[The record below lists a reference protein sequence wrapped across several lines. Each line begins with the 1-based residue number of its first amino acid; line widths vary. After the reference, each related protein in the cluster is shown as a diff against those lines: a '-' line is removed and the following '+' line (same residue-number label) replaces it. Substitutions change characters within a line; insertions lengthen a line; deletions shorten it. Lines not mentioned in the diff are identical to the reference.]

1 VTGPQTR
8 GSEAVRRA
16 SERYGFEIDDARWYD
31 GTGPSGTRY
40 EVKSTTGRGF
50 RIWRDQHRSLTAAPS
65 AFYVFVYGD
74 RIVARRPPTVTRYV
88 REAGGWVDS
97 GHDRVD
103 GVGGERYLGP
113 DVPF

>member
-1 VTGPQTR
+1 MTGPQTR

-16 SERYGFEIDDARWYD
+16 AKKYGFEVESTRWYD

-40 EVKSTTGRGF
+40 EVKSTTGRGY

-65 AFYVFVYGD
+65 AYYVFVYGD
-74 RIVARRPPTVTRYV
+74 KIVARRPSTVTKYV
-88 REAGGWVDS
+88 SESGGWVDS

-103 GVGGERYLGP
+103 GDGGERYLSP
-113 DVPF
+113 SVPF